1 MPKKSTFF
9 NEFKTFISR
18 GSVMDMAVGIIVGT
32 AFTAIVNSL
41 VKDMLM
47 PIIGLILGGVSF
59 TDLKFVITAATDQT
73 AEVAI
78 NWGTFIQ
85 RIVDFL
91 IISFVV
97 FVMVRSLNTRVTAGA
112 EERRGSA
119 SSGPRPPHRPMWCAH
134 RDRDLLKERLG
145 RPCLTKTLC
154 GSISSTCSVAQLDR
168 HFPPKEGSCVR
179 IAPGAEK
186 RSSLPTSF
194 HIQPNCP
201 IIV

>member
-97 FVMVRSLNTRVTAGA
+97 FVMVRSLNTLRDKLEPKK
-112 EERRGSA
+112 EEEA
-119 SSGPRPPHRPMWCAH
+119 PAPEAPPAPPA
-134 RDRDLLKERLG
+134 DVVLLTEIRDLLK
-145 RPCLTKTLC
+145 KN
-154 GSISSTCSVAQLDR
+154 A
-168 HFPPKEGSCVR
+168 
-179 IAPGAEK
+179 
-186 RSSLPTSF
+186 
-194 HIQPNCP
+194 
-201 IIV
+201 

>member
-59 TDLKFVITAATDQT
+59 TDLKFVIAAATDQT

-97 FVMVRSLNTRVTAGA
+97 FVMVRSLNTLRDKLEPKKEKEAPA
-112 EERRGSA
+112 PEA
-119 SSGPRPPHRPMWCAH
+119 PPTPPA
-134 RDRDLLKERLG
+134 DVVLLTEIRDLLK
-145 RPCLTKTLC
+145 KN
-154 GSISSTCSVAQLDR
+154 A
-168 HFPPKEGSCVR
+168 
-179 IAPGAEK
+179 
-186 RSSLPTSF
+186 
-194 HIQPNCP
+194 
-201 IIV
+201 

>member
-59 TDLKFVITAATDQT
+59 TDLKFVIAAATDQT

-97 FVMVRSLNTRVTAGA
+97 FVMVRSLNTLRDKLEPKK
-112 EERRGSA
+112 EEEA
-119 SSGPRPPHRPMWCAH
+119 PAPEAPPAPPA
-134 RDRDLLKERLG
+134 DVVLLTEIRDLLK
-145 RPCLTKTLC
+145 KN
-154 GSISSTCSVAQLDR
+154 A
-168 HFPPKEGSCVR
+168 
-179 IAPGAEK
+179 
-186 RSSLPTSF
+186 
-194 HIQPNCP
+194 
-201 IIV
+201 

>member
-1 MPKKSTFF
+1 MPKKSSFL

-97 FVMVRSLNTRVTAGA
+97 FVMVRSLNTLRDKLEPKK
-112 EERRGSA
+112 EEEA
-119 SSGPRPPHRPMWCAH
+119 PAPEAPPAPPA
-134 RDRDLLKERLG
+134 DVVLLTEIRDLLK
-145 RPCLTKTLC
+145 KN
-154 GSISSTCSVAQLDR
+154 A
-168 HFPPKEGSCVR
+168 
-179 IAPGAEK
+179 
-186 RSSLPTSF
+186 
-194 HIQPNCP
+194 
-201 IIV
+201 

>member
-9 NEFKTFISR
+9 NEFKTFTSR

-59 TDLKFVITAATDQT
+59 TDLKFVIAAATDQT

-97 FVMVRSLNTRVTAGA
+97 FVMVRSLNTLRDKLEPKK
-112 EERRGSA
+112 EEEA
-119 SSGPRPPHRPMWCAH
+119 PAPEAPPAPPA
-134 RDRDLLKERLG
+134 DVVLLTEIRDLLK
-145 RPCLTKTLC
+145 KN
-154 GSISSTCSVAQLDR
+154 A
-168 HFPPKEGSCVR
+168 
-179 IAPGAEK
+179 
-186 RSSLPTSF
+186 
-194 HIQPNCP
+194 
-201 IIV
+201 

>member
-97 FVMVRSLNTRVTAGA
+97 FVMVRSLNTLRDKLEPKKEDEAPA
-112 EERRGSA
+112 PEA
-119 SSGPRPPHRPMWCAH
+119 PPAPPA
-134 RDRDLLKERLG
+134 DVVLLTEIRDLLK
-145 RPCLTKTLC
+145 KN
-154 GSISSTCSVAQLDR
+154 A
-168 HFPPKEGSCVR
+168 
-179 IAPGAEK
+179 
-186 RSSLPTSF
+186 
-194 HIQPNCP
+194 
-201 IIV
+201 

>member
-97 FVMVRSLNTRVTAGA
+97 FVMVRSLNTLRDKLEPKKEDEAPA
-112 EERRGSA
+112 PEA
-119 SSGPRPPHRPMWCAH
+119 PPTPPA
-134 RDRDLLKERLG
+134 DVVLLTEIRDLLK
-145 RPCLTKTLC
+145 KN
-154 GSISSTCSVAQLDR
+154 A
-168 HFPPKEGSCVR
+168 
-179 IAPGAEK
+179 
-186 RSSLPTSF
+186 
-194 HIQPNCP
+194 
-201 IIV
+201 

>member
-59 TDLKFVITAATDQT
+59 TDLKFVIAAATDQT

-97 FVMVRSLNTRVTAGA
+97 FVMVRSLNTLRDKLEPKKEDEAPA
-112 EERRGSA
+112 PEA
-119 SSGPRPPHRPMWCAH
+119 PPTPPA
-134 RDRDLLKERLG
+134 DVVLLTEIRDLLK
-145 RPCLTKTLC
+145 KN
-154 GSISSTCSVAQLDR
+154 A
-168 HFPPKEGSCVR
+168 
-179 IAPGAEK
+179 
-186 RSSLPTSF
+186 
-194 HIQPNCP
+194 
-201 IIV
+201 